1 MNQTVGIILYITYNI
16 IFIAF
21 HVYRYDFYCDKK
33 LDCII
38 YWGAQALIMLGI
50 GAFVA
55 FSFPE
60 CIVFCYTKMIF
71 VTLIFGAVILIQLI
85 ILSIT
90 DYGHPVSIILTVF
103 LTAILFIILL
113 FNWVDNA
120 FVKDE
125 TPIKTVTRRD
135 ILTAADNLTSKV
147 SGETHGNL
155 FYIYGYINSEEK
167 MTYTYYYLSDDGKE
181 AIPGKC
187 NEDNTKII
195 LINENEKPYIE
206 VINTKYN
213 YINMELKEPAQ
224 VTDDDIIDF
233 KQDESTSYILYA
245 PISAFNGKVELDAK
259 WLIKSDIF
267 IRLYF
272 FLQIFVNF
280 SKNTWHTCLK
290 DVIYIC
296 KLALELFKC

>member
-1 MNQTVGIILYITYNI
+1 MNQTVGIILYIAYNI

-38 YWGAQALIMLGI
+38 YWSAQAWIMLGI

-60 CIVFCYTKMIF
+60 CIVFGYTKMIF

-103 LTAILFIILL
+103 LTLVLFIILL
-113 FNWVDNA
+113 FNWGDNA

-135 ILTAADNLTSKV
+135 ILTAADNLTSKA
-147 SGETHGNL
+147 SGEAHGNL
-155 FYIYGYINSEEK
+155 FYIHGYVNSEEK

-213 YINMELKEPAQ
+213 YINMELKEPTQ
-224 VTDDDIIDF
+224 VTDDDIIDLI
-233 KQDESTSYILYA
+233 QDESTSYILYA

-259 WLIKSDIF
+259 
-267 IRLYF
+267 
-272 FLQIFVNF
+272 
-280 SKNTWHTCLK
+280 
-290 DVIYIC
+290 
-296 KLALELFKC
+296 